1 MNIFKKIIDLYKFT
15 AIILLNTIVAFLVF
29 NWLTGAY
36 LEYRKKEAA
45 LTENKVMAK
54 YKDIF
59 NNPDFISRI
68 YPGMSEA
75 EIRQML
81 DESWNRDFVYK
92 PWVMYGE
99 QPITGKY
106 VTVDPAGFRAVKD
119 QGPWPPSKNFTNV
132 FLFGGSTLFGYGLP
146 GGQTVADYLQEALA
160 KIHADKPYKVYNF
173 GMGTYYS
180 TQERIFFQSL
190 LTAGF
195 VPDLAVF
202 LDGFND
208 PQRIEDAPWNSER
221 FRQMMESSA
230 QHTGAWEEIHI
241 NWLKTK
247 IIEYLPV
254 TEQIF
259 KLERLMPRDGIVSG
273 ADKAGQD
280 EKLAAT
286 QVERF
291 ARNKRIVDAV
301 SRAFGVRDLYVWQ
314 PASKYNADTL
324 TVNPFTTEDD
334 AQLKYLYA
342 AAKRRDDD
350 GAFGD
355 NFVWCADILKGKNEI
370 LYVDSA
376 HYSYKL
382 SKMCAD
388 CILAGLQDTG
398 MVPDRTGAD
407 AAEKQ

>member
-1 MNIFKKIIDLYKFT
+1 MNIFKKCIDLYKFT
-15 AIILLNTIVAFLVF
+15 AIILLNTIVVFLIF

-36 LEYRKKEAA
+36 LEYRKKEAVF
-45 LTENKVMAK
+45 TENKVMAK

-59 NNPDFISRI
+59 NNPDIIAQI
-68 YPGMSEA
+68 YPGMSEP

-81 DESWNRDFVYK
+81 DESWNRDFVYM
-92 PWVMYGE
+92 PWTMYGE
-99 QPITGKY
+99 KPVNGKY

-119 QGPWPPSKNFTNV
+119 QGPWPPSKDFTNI

-160 KIHADKPYKVYNF
+160 NISADKPYKVYNF

-190 LTAGF
+190 VLAGF
-195 VPDLAVF
+195 VPDMAVF

-208 PQRIEDAPWNSER
+208 PQRVEDAPWNSER

-230 QHTGAWEEIHI
+230 EHTGAWEEIHV

-247 IIEYLPV
+247 IIEYMPIA
-254 TEQIF
+254 EQLF
-259 KLERLMPRDGIVSG
+259 KLERLMPRKAMMDGVQKKKQS
-273 ADKAGQD
+273 
-280 EKLAAT
+280 EKLAET

-291 ARNKRIVDAV
+291 ARNKRMVDAV

-342 AAKRRDDD
+342 AARRRFDD
-350 GAFGD
+350 GEFGG
-355 NFVWCADILKGKNEI
+355 NFAWCADILKDKNEI

-388 CILAGLQDTG
+388 CILNGMRRAD
-398 MVPDRTGAD
+398 MVPAAGA
-407 AAEKQ
+407 ANGAGTP